1 MAQDK
6 DYYRV
11 LGVPEAATAD
21 EIKKAYRKLAK
32 KYHPDANPGNKQAEA
47 RFKEISEAN
56 SVLSD
61 ADKRKQYDRLRKYG
75 AFANMGGSRGA
86 GRDAGGGRPGPGPAG
101 GGAGPQFEEGFDFG
115 GLGDIFSSIFGGEGG
130 PRRTDPGRG
139 AESVETIVTIPFRV
153 AALGGKVPIVIP
165 VTEACPTCTGTG
177 AAPGATL
184 TTCTE
189 CKGTGQISFGYGGFA
204 VKRPCPNCRGK
215 GRIPSQRCGTC
226 QGAGDVQTEKRL
238 MIDVPSGSDAGT
250 RLRLKGQG
258 PKGPGGQAGDLIV
271 SFQIEDDRFFSRDG
285 NDVHATIPINLAQA
299 ALGTRIKVRTL
310 DGKHVVLKVPAGTQ
324 PGRKFRIKG
333 QGIEKNGTRGDQIVE
348 VSVEIPAKLDGAAEE
363 KLKAFADAA
372 GLKY

>member
-32 KYHPDANPGNKQAEA
+32 KHHPDANPGNKAAEA
-47 RFKEISEAN
+47 RFKEVSEAN

-61 ADKRKQYDRLRKYG
+61 PGKRKQYDRMRKYG
-75 AFANMGGSRGA
+75 AFAGAGAGGSSRG
-86 GRDAGGGRPGPGPAG
+86 GPRSGGTAGGPGGPGG
-101 GGAGPQFEEGFDFG
+101 QTFEEGFDFG
-115 GLGDIFSSIFGGEGG
+115 GLGDIFSSIFGQDAGG
-130 PRRTDPGRG
+130 RRPDAGRG
-139 AESVETIVTIPFRV
+139 AETIETTMTIPFRV
-153 AALGGKVPIVIP
+153 AALGGKMPIVLP
-165 VTEACPTCTGTG
+165 VTEACPTCNGNG

-184 TTCTE
+184 SVCGE

-215 GRIPSQRCGTC
+215 GRIPSQKCGTC
-226 QGAGDVQTEKRL
+226 QGIGEVQTEKRL
-238 MIDVPSGSDAGT
+238 MIEVPPGSDEGT

-258 PKGPGGQAGDLIV
+258 PRGPGGQAGDLIV
-271 SFQIEDDRFFSRDG
+271 GFQIEEDRFFHRDG
-285 NDVHATIPINLAQA
+285 NDVHAAVPINMVQA

-310 DGKHVVLKVPAGTQ
+310 DGKHVVLRVPAGTQ

-348 VSVEIPAKLDGAAEE
+348 VNVEIPAKLSPEAEA
-363 KLKAFADAA
+363 KLKTFADEAE
-372 GLKY
+372 LKH

>member
-1 MAQDK
+1 MAQEK
-6 DYYRV
+6 DYYRT

-32 KYHPDANPGNKQAEA
+32 KHHPDANPGNKAAEA
-47 RFKEISEAN
+47 RFKEITEAN
-56 SVLSD
+56 AVLSD
-61 ADKRKQYDRLRKYG
+61 PDKRKQYDRLRKYG
-75 AFANMGGSRGA
+75 AFAGMGGRSGGSRPA
-86 GRDAGGGRPGPGPAG
+86 GSPQGGGQG
-101 GGAGPQFEEGFDFG
+101 GGQTFEDLDFG
-115 GLGDIFSSIFGGEGG
+115 GLGDIFSSIFGGGGGTGEG
-130 PRRTDPGRG
+130 RPGSERRG
-139 AESVETIVTIPFRV
+139 AETVETVVAIPFRV
-153 AALGGKVPIVIP
+153 AALGGKVPIVLP
-165 VTEACPTCTGTG
+165 VVEPCPTCAGSG
-177 AAPGATL
+177 AAPGASL
-184 TTCTE
+184 SACNE
-189 CKGTGQISFGYGGFA
+189 CKGSGQISFGYGGFA

-226 QGAGDVQTEKRL
+226 QGAGDVQVEKRL

-258 PKGPGGQAGDLIV
+258 PNGGDLII
-271 SFQIEDDRFFSRDG
+271 SFQIEEDRFFHRDG
-285 NDVHATIPINLAQA
+285 NDVYATIPINLAQA

-348 VSVEIPAKLDGAAEE
+348 VQVEVPAKLTEDAEA